1 MPKISLREE
10 HTPQRFAPS
19 RTASSLSPPPRG
31 APRRLPAGRRSPA
44 TAPQAG
50 LGRPPPAAPPLGR
63 GSLRGPAGPRPPPP
77 ARQPSPPPPLRS
89 RGAGSRG
96 ARPAAP
102 LQPRSGRRPP
112 LPPGRSCRGRALRG
126 GLRIP
131 PPRPPHTHTTRREMI
146 QETMAAPGGLG
157 RRPGSRQRREAAL
170 KGQVPAASAAPP
182 RVLEGEEP
190 TRRRQRAAARPQHPA
205 PRRCGAPGGSRRR
218 GAPGGSRRPSHR
230 VQAPGGGGGAGPAR
244 ARSEAGLPPAAE
256 GSGAPR
262 GGGPAA
268 PPPPPRGEE
277 GEATYWGAT
286 CAMQEGDRRASARRR
301 ARVPRK
307 TA

>member
-1 MPKISLREE
+1 
-10 HTPQRFAPS
+10 
-19 RTASSLSPPPRG
+19 
-31 APRRLPAGRRSPA
+31 
-44 TAPQAG
+44 
-50 LGRPPPAAPPLGR
+50 
-63 GSLRGPAGPRPPPP
+63 
-77 ARQPSPPPPLRS
+77 
-89 RGAGSRG
+89 
-96 ARPAAP
+96 
-102 LQPRSGRRPP
+102 
-112 LPPGRSCRGRALRG
+112 
-126 GLRIP
+126 
-131 PPRPPHTHTTRREMI
+131 MI

-268 PPPPPRGEE
+268 PPPPAPGRG
-277 GEATYWGAT
+277 GR
-286 CAMQEGDRRASARRR
+286 GDLLGSNVRNARR
-301 ARVPRK
+301 
-307 TA
+307 